1 MDKASIT
8 ELILCLD
15 FEMQDSDF
23 TLNLIRKLIWSMEE
37 TLTEDELEYYV
48 KNMLKHYGSNIED
61 VYNECLH
68 DSEKF
73 KHCLSTVINT
83 FSK

>member
-15 FEMQDSDF
+15 FEMQDTDF
-23 TLNLIRKLIWSMEE
+23 TLNLIRKLIWSLEKD
-37 TLTEDELEYYV
+37 LSFEDLEYYV
-48 KNMLKHYGSNIED
+48 NNMLKHHGSNIED
-61 VYNECLH
+61 VYNESLQ
-68 DSEKF
+68 DGIEF
-73 KHCLSTVINT
+73 QHCLSTVIDT